1 MREITVALL
10 TLLLTF
16 SNVSGQTES
25 DLDRRVREGKDAL
38 FRQEYVA
45 AEKIFEQIVEDFP
58 ESPVGYGMLSIT
70 TWAELLYAAGNVTLH
85 EYGTPSPFSKSK
97 IYKSVRA
104 ETERFHSAN
113 DKLLAVCEKI
123 LAADPTNVLALY
135 FQGLAYENLAAEAI
149 AITKRRGEAIG
160 HGKRASNIHRR
171 VLRLDPTF
179 VDANV
184 SVAVSE
190 FAKATLPWSYK
201 WLAFLIGIRGNK
213 EEAFRKLENVA
224 EHGKY
229 RSQDARVIL
238 SAMHTWKGDPQRAVS
253 IMEELGRL
261 YPQNYKIDLNL
272 AAVHGL
278 TLENPR
284 AALEIYKKLEQ
295 TLPAKTPGLNEGELQ
310 FRIGKTYLELREYS
324 LARTAFEKA
333 IELPKGES
341 ETEPLAYFY
350 LARIHEEQGARD
362 EAMKYY
368 RAVLAYTGPKAGI
381 DDEIKTARK
390 KLR

>member
-10 TLLLTF
+10 SLLLT
-16 SNVSGQTES
+16 VSSLWGQTET
-25 DLDRRVREGKDAL
+25 DLDRRVRDGKDAIY
-38 FRQEYVA
+38 RQEYA
-45 AEKIFEQIVEDFP
+45 AGTKIYEEIVEDYP

-70 TWAELLYAAGNVTLH
+70 TWDQLLYAAANVTLH
-85 EYGTPSPFSKSK
+85 DYGAPSPFSNSK

-104 ETERFHSAN
+104 ESERFHTAN
-113 DKLLAVCEKI
+113 DKLLAVCDRI
-123 LAADPTNVLALY
+123 LAEDPTNVLALY

-149 AITKRRGEAIG
+149 VITKNRGRAFS
-160 HGKRASNIHRR
+160 HGKRANNIHRQ

-184 SVAVSE
+184 SVAVYE
-190 FAKATLPWSYK
+190 FAKATLPWSIK
-201 WLAFLIGIRGNK
+201 WLAFLIGYRGDK

-229 RSQDARVIL
+229 RSQDAQVIL
-238 SAMHTWKGDPQRAVS
+238 SAMYTWKGDPQKAVS
-253 IMEELGRL
+253 IFEELGRL
-261 YPQNYKIDLNL
+261 YPQNYRVDLNL
-272 AAVHGL
+272 AAVHAY

-284 AALEIYKKLEQ
+284 AALETYKNLEQ
-295 TLPAKTPGLNEGELQ
+295 TLPAKTPGLHEGELQ

-333 IELPKGES
+333 IELPKGEL

-350 LARIHEEQGARD
+350 LAQINEEQGARD
-362 EAMKYY
+362 EAVEHY
-368 RAVLAYTGPKAGI
+368 RKVLAYTGPIAGI
-381 DDEIKTARK
+381 EDEIKTARK
-390 KLR
+390 KVR